1 MLAIESRGGWFGGH
15 LLVLACVGLALT
27 SACDET
33 EPPFDNAYWDNYRE
47 GLYVDAANG
56 EPLFSS
62 LDKFDSN
69 TGWPS
74 FSQPIEPKRVV
85 TSSDWS
91 FGVLRTEVR
100 SRGADTHLGHV
111 FDDGPP
117 PTGLRYCIN
126 SSSLRFLAVE
136 ELDAHGY
143 DEYSS
148 LFAASV
154 PTEGVEAPASLPLGD
169 SSR

>member
-1 MLAIESRGGWFGGH
+1 MSLVGSQGGWFGRRR
-15 LLVLACVGLALT
+15 LVWACLGLALT
-27 SACDET
+27 AACDET
-33 EPPFDNAYWDNYRE
+33 EPPFDNAYWDNSRE
-47 GLYVDAANG
+47 GLYVDAVNG

-62 LDKFDSN
+62 RDKFDSG

-74 FSQPIEPKRVV
+74 FTQPIEPERVV
-85 TSSDWS
+85 TRSDWS
-91 FGVLRTEVR
+91 YGVLRTEVR

-126 SSSLRFLAVE
+126 SSSLRFLPAD

-143 DEYSS
+143 DEYSA
-148 LFAASV
+148 LFAAAL
-154 PTEGVEAPASLPLGD
+154 PAEGVEPPPAITVQI
-169 SSR
+169 RR